1 MSRNKPKT
9 TTFEFEEEKAAQKA
23 RAFFL
28 NNKERLDKIPIRY
41 IPSGLSGE
49 KLKHGDLKKFG
60 RILKT
65 KKQESDKE

>member
-1 MSRNKPKT
+1 MSRSNQKM

-28 NNKERLDKIPIRY
+28 KQKERLDKIPIRY

-60 RILKT
+60 RILNVK
-65 KKQESDKE
+65 DKE

>member
-1 MSRNKPKT
+1 MSRKDPKT

-28 NNKERLDKIPIRY
+28 KHKERLDKIPVRY

-60 RILKT
+60 RILNVK
-65 KKQESDKE
+65 DKE